1 MKTTKNILIAPLD
14 WGLGHITRCIPI
26 IELLLKNGH
35 NVLTCGNKESEQLFK
50 EHFPK
55 IKHITIPGYN
65 PKYSSKNNQSISMIR
80 QIPKFLR
87 KIKAEQKI
95 ATQLAKKNKIDYI
108 ISDNRFGFRSSETIN
123 IFISHQIHI
132 QGPKAIKPLLLK
144 INKRYIDKFQHCWIP
159 DFKSSDNLAGTLSIN
174 PKLTNYSYIGPLSR
188 FKKAAIKKKYKY
200 KYLGIVSGP
209 EPQRTILE
217 KKLTEEF
224 LSQAHNCAIIA
235 GIPNGK
241 TYKKKNLD
249 FFSHLETAA
258 FFETVND
265 AEFLICRSG
274 YSTIMDL
281 SILNK
286 KALLIPTPG
295 QTEQEYLAK
304 YHAQKSSIKW
314 VSQKDF
320 RLNSE
325 NTFGKLKSKKS
336 NALLEKEIQNIG
348 L

>member
-144 INKRYIDKFQHCWIP
+144 INKANRHQ
-159 DFKSSDNLAGTLSIN
+159 
-174 PKLTNYSYIGPLSR
+174 
-188 FKKAAIKKKYKY
+188 
-200 KYLGIVSGP
+200 
-209 EPQRTILE
+209 
-217 KKLTEEF
+217 
-224 LSQAHNCAIIA
+224 
-235 GIPNGK
+235 
-241 TYKKKNLD
+241 
-249 FFSHLETAA
+249 
-258 FFETVND
+258 
-265 AEFLICRSG
+265 
-274 YSTIMDL
+274 
-281 SILNK
+281 
-286 KALLIPTPG
+286 
-295 QTEQEYLAK
+295 
-304 YHAQKSSIKW
+304 
-314 VSQKDF
+314 
-320 RLNSE
+320 
-325 NTFGKLKSKKS
+325 
-336 NALLEKEIQNIG
+336 
-348 L
+348 